1 HWCRVGTVI
10 NHPDVT
16 SDDHLLHAPR
26 GQPPLASGDI
36 CVAVKTEPYQPH
48 PQEMPWPFSLKPTKE
63 GTMNGTICNYRVEG
77 ARCGISFGTAPRTL
91 RAATRS
97 LGLLSR
103 LDSVH
108 SL

>member
-1 HWCRVGTVI
+1 
-10 NHPDVT
+10 
-16 SDDHLLHAPR
+16 
-26 GQPPLASGDI
+26 
-36 CVAVKTEPYQPH
+36 
-48 PQEMPWPFSLKPTKE
+48 
-63 GTMNGTICNYRVEG
+63 MNGTIYNYRVEG
-77 ARCGISFGTAPRTL
+77 ARYGISFGTAPRTL